1 MHTPITISC
10 TYTTAANST
19 AYNDAV
25 AESKDRV
32 VRMEQ
37 RLHSA
42 EAAEQEAAQVYMFIT
57 VGPMK
62 KLSAG
67 GEGLR
72 PSPLWQP
79 AIFSYAKHIEIQ
91 SNL

>member
-1 MHTPITISC
+1 MVVFGTRPEAVKMAS
-10 TYTTAANST
+10 TT
-19 AYNDAV
+19 YNDAV

-62 KLSAG
+62 KLKKLSAG
-67 GEGLR
+67 GGRSASLA
-72 PSPLWQP
+72 SVT
-79 AIFSYAKHIEIQ
+79 ASDFFICKTY
-91 SNL
+91 